1 MPKKSN
7 SFPIVIQESELDD
20 VVRIFKALADGTRVK
35 IISLLTQQKS
45 HCVSA
50 IAKTL
55 DLTISNVSH
64 HLSKLEYLRFV
75 KHTKVGKNVY
85 YRLDDDCIRSILGR
99 AKDHVA
105 GS

>member
-1 MPKKSN
+1 MSKKRN
-7 SFPIVIQESELDD
+7 TVPIVIQESELDD
-20 VVRIFKALADGTRVK
+20 VVRIFKALADRTRVK
-35 IISLLTQQKS
+35 IISLLTQQQS

-50 IAKTL
+50 IAKNL

-64 HLSKLEYLRFV
+64 QLRKLVDLRFV

-85 YRLDDDCIRSILGR
+85 YSLDDECIRSILGR

-105 GS
+105 GN